1 MIRPTLEKCV
11 VVGQLLDTRSLG
23 GQLLVCGP
31 LGLLDFVFRAFG
43 RSGRVTHAYV
53 SMMHVSM
60 MHVSM
65 MHVSMIHVSMM
76 YVPMIHVSM
85 VHVSMMHVYMMH
97 VSIMLDYA
105 ACVYDAAE
113 IL

>member
-65 MHVSMIHVSMM
+65 IHVSMM
-76 YVPMIHVSM
+76 YVPVIHHMGPEDPSNRKKTPIFFV
-85 VHVSMMHVYMMH
+85 
-97 VSIMLDYA
+97 
-105 ACVYDAAE
+105 DAKFSQIARGFQKSKS
-113 IL
+113 

>member
-1 MIRPTLEKCV
+1 MVFTTSFAESGSLSKHPDMSCWCFLFISDYVFGTGDFNLIRPTLEKCV

-65 MHVSMIHVSMM
+65 IHVSLMHVSMI
-76 YVPMIHVSM
+76 
-85 VHVSMMHVYMMH
+85 
-97 VSIMLDYA
+97 L
-105 ACVYDAAE
+105 
-113 IL
+113 